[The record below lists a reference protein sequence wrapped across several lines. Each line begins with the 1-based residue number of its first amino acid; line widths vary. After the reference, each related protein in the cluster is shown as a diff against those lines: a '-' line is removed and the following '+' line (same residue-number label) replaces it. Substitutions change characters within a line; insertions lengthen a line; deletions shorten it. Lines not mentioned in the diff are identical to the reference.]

1 MRVSEMMPHSATRN
15 GVEHEARN
23 MLLSGK
29 KTTMVPSGSP
39 RVTDN
44 QILPTKSGML
54 CSSGETEAE
63 LTGGGVGAGATG
75 ARSDCR
81 EQPHKV
87 SRAIVLTDELLE
99 IIDRTRYTT
108 T

>member
-44 QILPTKSGML
+44 QILPTKGGML
-54 CSSGETEAE
+54 CSSVETEAE

-75 ARSDCR
+75 ARSVCR
-81 EQPHKV
+81 GPPHKV
-87 SRAIVLTDELLE
+87 SSANVCTTEVLETL
-99 IIDRTRYTT
+99 
-108 T
+108 